1 MIPPERGGVPRLT
14 AAAWM
19 TLALLVAMF
28 LLLVWNKLPIW
39 LVFIGTL
46 TMAMTLRLA
55 SPADLLKG
63 YSNTGV
69 VTVAALYPV
78 AAGMY
83 ATGAISLL
91 SEWAVGLPK
100 TLSAARLKIY
110 VPMAFASAFLYNTPL
125 VAMMIPAV
133 RDITRRTG
141 LSGSKLFMGLSY
153 IALLGGTI
161 TLIGTSVNLIVAGLV
176 SDAVAKGQLRDF
188 GGISFFDPAWIGVP
202 ATIAGLVYMMTL
214 GSRLL
219 PDKTGRQAGV
229 ETRSYR
235 SEFRIDD
242 SKLKGK
248 TLEQVGLA
256 HPVGFTLESLTR
268 NGTTAKP
275 APAEILKTGDLLAF
289 STPADALPGLWTTL
303 GLVPAY
309 ATKMFSQRHEHQLVE
324 VVLSARSPAIGHK
337 VGDLPL
343 PDSPFQLMLV
353 GVSRHGQ
360 APAEPLADFRLEAGD
375 AGVVEVDDAFFYENR
390 RESDF
395 ILTKRLEGFRVQRID
410 RAVVAIVITV
420 TMIVLAAAGIT
431 TMLNAALLASLTML
445 ATGCLTIERL
455 WQSVD
460 WQTIVIMGAAIGLES
475 AVTGSGLAA
484 KTASVFGTIGGGS
497 PIVALA
503 AVYLGTVLLTNVISN
518 VAAAVLMFSVA
529 VSLANN
535 LGVSFLPF
543 AMVLM
548 SGASHAF
555 INPAGFQTNLMVQKP
570 GGYVFS
576 DYAKVGVPLTLI
588 VGAIVLLLAPVVY
601 GF

>member
-1 MIPPERGGVPRLT
+1 MTT
-14 AAAWM
+14 AAWI
-19 TLALLVAMF
+19 TLGLLIATIA
-28 LLLVWNKLPIW
+28 LLVWNKLPIW
-39 LVFIGTL
+39 LVFIGAITV
-46 TMAMTLRLA
+46 AMTLRLA
-55 SPADLLKG
+55 SPSDLMKG

-69 VTVAALYPV
+69 VTVAVLYPV

-91 SEWAVGLPK
+91 TEWAVGLPK
-100 TLSAARLKIY
+100 TLAVARVKIF
-110 VPMAFASAFLYNTPL
+110 VPVAFASAFLYNTPL

-141 LSGSKLFMGLSY
+141 LNGSKLFMGLSY

-161 TLIGTSVNLIVAGLV
+161 TLIGTAVNLIIAGLV
-176 SDAVAKGQLRDF
+176 SDAIAKGQLPAAEP
-188 GGISFFDPAWIGVP
+188 IKFFDPALIGIP
-202 ATIAGLVYMMTL
+202 ATIAGLAYMMTI

-219 PDKTGRQAGV
+219 PDRTSDQTGV
-229 ETRSYR
+229 EKRTYR
-235 SEFRIDD
+235 TEFRVDD
-242 SKLKGK
+242 SKLNGK
-248 TLEQVGLA
+248 TLDEVGLA
-256 HPVGFTLESLTR
+256 RPVGFTLESLSR
-268 NGTTAKP
+268 NGSTIQP
-275 APAEILKTGDLLAF
+275 APSMTLQSGDLLAF
-289 STPADALPGLWTTL
+289 SAPADVLPGLWTTL

-309 ATKMFSQRHEHQLVE
+309 ATKMFSERHEHQLVE

-353 GVSRHGQ
+353 GVSRHGR
-360 APAEPLADFRLEAGD
+360 APAEPLSEFRLEAGD

-390 RESDF
+390 RETDF

-420 TMIVLAAAGIT
+420 AMIVIAAAGIT
-431 TMLNAALLASLTML
+431 TMLNAALLAAMAML
-445 ATGCLTIERL
+445 LTGCLTVERL

-460 WQTIVIMGAAIGLES
+460 WQTIVILGAAIGLEA

-484 KTASVFGTIGGGS
+484 ATATLFGSIGGGS
-497 PIVALA
+497 PWLALA
-503 AVYLGTVLLTNVISN
+503 AVYVGTVLLTNVISN

-529 VSLANN
+529 VSLSTT

-548 SGASHAF
+548 SGASSAF

-576 DYAKVGVPLTLI
+576 DYARVGIPLTFI
-588 VGAIVLLLAPVVY
+588 VGAVVLLLAPIVY